1 MASLQRNIEC
11 FTREAN
17 RHHFDIGSAGKTAI
31 FPVIV
36 GRDEDAFL
44 LSNRLRKM
52 GVFVPPAVFPAV
64 PKGRALL
71 RYCVTSCHHEE
82 QIVEALDK
90 LEECA
95 KECGI
100 ELPRVVNDGE

>member
-1 MASLQRNIEC
+1 MQQNQVRSLVYSLQRNI
-11 FTREAN
+11 RQ
-17 RHHFDIGSAGKTAI
+17 
-31 FPVIV
+31 VIV
-36 GRDEDAFL
+36 GKDEDAFL
-44 LSNRLRKM
+44 LSNKLRKM

-95 KECGI
+95 KACGI
-100 ELPRVVNDGE
+100 ELPRTE

>member
-1 MASLQRNIEC
+1 
-11 FTREAN
+11 
-17 RHHFDIGSAGKTAI
+17 
-31 FPVIV
+31 
-36 GRDEDAFL
+36 
-44 LSNRLRKM
+44 M

-95 KECGI
+95 KACGV
-100 ELPRVVNDGE
+100 ELPRVGE